1 MFVSNL
7 NLVYLN
13 KLLSKSFF
21 KNPFYIIFEE
31 KIMKVLLDIK
41 DNKAAFI
48 MELLNNFS
56 FVTTKQLTPNKALF
70 LEELKGAVDE
80 INLSVKGKVK
90 LQSAKDFLNEL

>member
-1 MFVSNL
+1 MTYFQKVFL
-7 NLVYLN
+7 KILFIVF
-13 KLLSKSFF
+13 SK
-21 KNPFYIIFEE
+21 K

-56 FVTTKQLTPNKALF
+56 FVKAKSLTPNKALF

-80 INLSVKGKVK
+80 INLSTKGKVK